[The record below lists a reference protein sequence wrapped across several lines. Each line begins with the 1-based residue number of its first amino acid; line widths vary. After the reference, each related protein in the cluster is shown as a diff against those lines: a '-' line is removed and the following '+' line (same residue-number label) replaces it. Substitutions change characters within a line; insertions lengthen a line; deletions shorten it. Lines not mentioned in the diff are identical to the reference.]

1 MKMQTLELAQL
12 VFGSALVQLFLII
25 LQSLCFGMVMCIPC
39 HYILKVCDLLDFDFY
54 RGITIKKFPC
64 VIKETLDF
72 KILLSLY

>member
-12 VFGSALVQLFLII
+12 VFGPALVQLFLII
-25 LQSLCFGMVMCIPC
+25 FLSLCFGMDMCIPC
-39 HYILKVCDLLDFDFY
+39 HYILEVCDLDFDFY
-54 RGITIKKFPC
+54 TGITVKKFPC